1 MNLLKKLD
9 EANTAHTANTANT
22 VKFASQPLEDLLI
35 ILYRVRIAQKGE
47 MITLSRHQLD
57 FICNIL
63 EAEVNTNAIT

>member
-9 EANTAHTANTANT
+9 EANANATPSAA
-22 VKFASQPLEDLLI
+22 KFASPQLEDLLI

-63 EAEVNTNAIT
+63 EAEVNT

>member
-9 EANTAHTANTANT
+9 EANTAHTANT

>member
-9 EANTAHTANTANT
+9 EANTANTANTAHT

>member
-9 EANTAHTANTANT
+9 EANANATPESAA
-22 VKFASQPLEDLLI
+22 KFASQPLEDLLI
-35 ILYRVRIAQKGE
+35 TLYRVRIAQKGE

-63 EAEVNTNAIT
+63 EAEVNS